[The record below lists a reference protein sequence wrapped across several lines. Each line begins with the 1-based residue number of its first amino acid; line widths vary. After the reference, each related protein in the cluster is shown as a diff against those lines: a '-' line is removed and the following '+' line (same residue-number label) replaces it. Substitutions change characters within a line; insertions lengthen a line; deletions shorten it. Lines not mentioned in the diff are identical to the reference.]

1 MVTPCLHHTPAPA
14 PLSGWLD
21 GMILTVHRH
30 SVTSEDV
37 EPQCE
42 LSGCRDRVSSY
53 RGGQAMVLVVTEV
66 VKTVWPVNMLPH
78 SEGCRAVAWDLF
90 SLTSHSVSSDVKPH
104 SVSYQ
109 VVKPNVSL
117 PGCQVKCEFVR
128 LSSLSVSSDVEPHDV
143 SCHVIKP

>member
-1 MVTPCLHHTPAPA
+1 M
-14 PLSGWLD
+14 
-21 GMILTVHRH
+21 
-30 SVTSEDV
+30 
-37 EPQCE
+37 
-42 LSGCRDRVSSY
+42 
-53 RGGQAMVLVVTEV
+53 
-66 VKTVWPVNMLPH
+66 
-78 SEGCRAVAWDLF
+78 
-90 SLTSHSVSSDVKPH
+90 SSDVKPH